1 MGLQRVGHDLGT
13 KQQQSILKIHKITD
27 IKKKKKKQELQ
38 QQRNK
43 ITKTKTT
50 IKIKVLCSIRH
61 VGEGNG
67 TPLQYSYLETPRGRG
82 AW

>member
-27 IKKKKKKQELQ
+27 IKKQELQ

-43 ITKTKTT
+43 ITKTETRILTT

-61 VGEGNG
+61 VTGNFNMEF
-67 TPLQYSYLETPRGRG
+67 TTVRTLEYLKHF
-82 AW
+82 